1 MNNRVANSAFD
12 RSKIFA
18 LIAWIFLL
26 AGYWWYSSANS
37 LTPSQTMQ
45 ILINFI
51 SESPYGFLIYT
62 LIYMIRS
69 VFLFPA
75 TLVTMAA
82 TNLYGPVRGIAY
94 ALFASNLSTMVAF
107 LIGRFFGSSFL
118 QNMEKN
124 ALVSKYANRLRQD
137 SFQATLVLRFLF
149 LPYDLVSYFSG
160 FLNIDLCW
168 FMLATVLG
176 SIPGTISF
184 GMLGASIQGNF
195 VSQSVSLDPL
205 SLLISAMMFAV
216 SVGLYRFVRYRERKR
231 ATHTG

>member
-1 MNNRVANSAFD
+1 MNKRVPNPAFG
-12 RSKIFA
+12 RSKVVA

-26 AGYWWYSSANS
+26 AGYWWYASTNR
-37 LTPSQTMQ
+37 LTPPQTMQ

-51 SESPYGFLIYT
+51 DESPYGFLIYA
-62 LIYMIRS
+62 LIYMIRP

-82 TNLYGPVRGIAY
+82 TYLYGPVRGIAY

-107 LIGRFFGSSFL
+107 LIGRFFGHSFL
-118 QNMEKN
+118 WNIEKN
-124 ALVSKYANRLRQD
+124 ALVSKYAERLRRE
-137 SFQATLVLRFLF
+137 SFQTTLVLRFLF

-160 FLNIDLCW
+160 FLNIDLRW

-195 VSQSVSLDPL
+195 ASQSLSLDPL
-205 SLLISAMMFAV
+205 ALLVSLLMFAV
-216 SVGLYRFVRYRERKR
+216 SIGLYRFVRRRENHLTR
-231 ATHTG
+231 

>member
-1 MNNRVANSAFD
+1 MNNKVANPAFD

-26 AGYWWYSSANS
+26 AGYWWYTSANS
-37 LTPSQTMQ
+37 LTPSQTME
-45 ILINFI
+45 ILIDFI

-62 LIYMIRS
+62 LIYMIRP

-82 TNLYGPVRGIAY
+82 TYLYGPVRGIAY
-94 ALFASNLSTMVAF
+94 ALIASNLSTMVAF
-107 LIGRFFGSSFL
+107 LIGRFFGGSFL
-118 QNMEKN
+118 RNMEKN
-124 ALVSKYANRLRQD
+124 ALVSKYADRLRHE
-137 SFQATLVLRFLF
+137 SFQTTLVLRFLF

-160 FLNIDLCW
+160 FLNIDLRW

-184 GMLGASIQGNF
+184 GMLGASIEGDF
-195 VSQSVSLDPL
+195 ASQSVSFDPL
-205 SLLISAMMFAV
+205 SLVISARMFAV
-216 SVGLYRFVRYRERKR
+216 SIGLYRFVRRREK
-231 ATHTG
+231 TLNP

>member
-1 MNNRVANSAFD
+1 MSSENIHQPRD
-12 RSKIFA
+12 KSKVTA
-18 LIAWIFLL
+18 MAAWVLLL
-26 AGYWWYSSANS
+26 AGYWWYTSANN

-45 ILINFI
+45 ILINYI
-51 SESPYGFLIYT
+51 SESPYGFPIYT
-62 LIYMIRS
+62 LIYMIRP

-82 TNLYGPVRGIAY
+82 TYLYGPVRGIAY
-94 ALFASNLSTMVAF
+94 ALIASNLSTMVAF
-107 LIGRFFGSSFL
+107 LIGRFFGHSFL
-118 QNMEKN
+118 RNIEKN
-124 ALVSKYANRLRQD
+124 ALVSKYAERLRRE
-137 SFQATLVLRFLF
+137 SFQTTLVLRFLF

-160 FLNIDLCW
+160 FLNIDLRW

-195 VSQSVSLDPL
+195 ASQSVSLDPL

-216 SVGLYRFVRYRERKR
+216 SVGLYRFVRYRERNR